1 MNANHFIKCLGC
13 GAEFRSFFSGAMMA
27 SGCTETCPNCGMR
40 IDTPLL
46 FGERNFSTVQA
57 APDIPMIRKFG
68 QDGADGYVSMGR
80 GMLQFQIT
88 SPPVVTVLASYDR
101 NLSRALD
108 LLDVFYQVETPMK
121 QVVVPSRM
129 IT

>member
-1 MNANHFIKCLGC
+1 
-13 GAEFRSFFSGAMMA
+13 
-27 SGCTETCPNCGMR
+27 MR